1 MLTMGV
7 AMGAASVLRA
17 GIGCLE
23 LWSERL
29 PPLLAL
35 GRESKEERPDAARME
50 GQFRDELIALARESS
65 QIALRELK
73 RGVHDLDAFTRPDE
87 PPPERAARP
96 YRAKP

>member
-1 MLTMGV
+1 MLATGM
-7 AMGAASVLRA
+7 AMGAASVVRA

-29 PPLLAL
+29 PPLVQL
-35 GRESKEERPDAARME
+35 GRESEEERSDATQTE
-50 GQFRDELIALARESS
+50 GQFRDGLIALARESS
-65 QIALRELK
+65 EIALRELK

-87 PPPERAARP
+87 PPAEQAARP